1 MTPNRRI
8 VNFYPNIPRGVILQN
23 RINWHEY
30 LQHPDTK
37 RHAGGLESLLLPGAR
52 CCLGHACHTLA
63 VPREVRLFGGV
74 DQVHYGGDFAYA
86 PQEAMRLLGLITE
99 DGRVFS
105 ELPDAM
111 IKAETGR
118 ANHTLAGLNDERC
131 WLPQKI
137 GALLETMVEGGP
149 GTPYFPLTAYR
160 A

>member
-1 MTPNRRI
+1 
-8 VNFYPNIPRGVILQN
+8 
-23 RINWHEY
+23 
-30 LQHPDTK
+30 
-37 RHAGGLESLLLPGAR
+37 
-52 CCLGHACHTLA
+52 

-74 DQVHYGGDFAYA
+74 DQVHYDGDFAYA

-118 ANHTLAGLNDERC
+118 PNHTLAGLNDERC

>member
-37 RHAGGLESLLLPGAR
+37 RHQGSLESLLLPAAR

-63 VPREVRLFGGV
+63 LPRAVKLFGGTE
-74 DQVHYGGDFAYA
+74 QIHYASDFAYA
-86 PQEAMRLLGLITE
+86 PLEAMRLLGLLTE
-99 DGRVFS
+99 DGRVFG
-105 ELPDAM
+105 ELPEEMLFAS
-111 IKAETGR
+111 EGPPTL
-118 ANHTLAGLNDERC
+118 TLAGLNDDIG

-137 GALLETMVEGGP
+137 GEMLETMVEGGP